1 LLEQN
6 RYEKN
11 HTGFLLFYSPFLYQR
26 NGSKKGA
33 ADHPPFSLL
42 ATKRDCPALL
52 KSAVSLKKSLHSITG
67 FGNSG

>member
-6 RYEKN
+6 RYEKKSYR
-11 HTGFLLFYSPFLYQR
+11 FFVVLLSVSLP
-26 NGSKKGA
+26 KKRIKERA

-52 KSAVSLKKSLHSITG
+52 KSAVS
-67 FGNSG
+67 